1 MSTLLTAAD
10 SLLAGFTNRDSFKL
24 VVVVSG
30 KDFSIETTVVGLLD
44 SQSPLIKWYL
54 LIILYVY
61 IINCSILSCIE
72 VVISVKKFILDK
84 KNVIW
89 FMLLWHS

>member
-1 MSTLLTAAD
+1 MSTSLTAAD

-44 SQSPLIKWYL
+44 LQAPLIKW
-54 LIILYVY
+54 
-61 IINCSILSCIE
+61 
-72 VVISVKKFILDK
+72 SVT
-84 KNVIW
+84 VT
-89 FMLLWHS
+89 